1 MGQVPSGG
9 QCAVLPSGLPPCCG
23 GSPGGLQVLPL
34 DRALDFSVVRTTAM
48 NAGRGRGAAGR
59 GRQDDLSQRREPRRR
74 CPSWR
79 GGSCDSMQPLDA
91 RLSHR
96 SAHLAC
102 PRITL
107 HSTSARMQALGQS
120 WQAAGRPLTGIA
132 AKLWASQRLDMAIAI
147 TVQALVPSPH
157 WLGVALSRGV
167 RLLVAVRVARG
178 SGRKGDMA
186 EEGDEEEDNSSSSGK
201 ARQYEVSGREAA
213 AKGPNPVNR
222 PSRLAPQSP
231 PPQQQ
236 RLPPRPV
243 PKGLP
248 PLERRRATGTL
259 RATAIKAAAAAT
271 EAAPAD
277 GS

>member
-1 MGQVPSGG
+1 
-9 QCAVLPSGLPPCCG
+9 
-23 GSPGGLQVLPL
+23 
-34 DRALDFSVVRTTAM
+34 
-48 NAGRGRGAAGR
+48 
-59 GRQDDLSQRREPRRR
+59 
-74 CPSWR
+74 
-79 GGSCDSMQPLDA
+79 
-91 RLSHR
+91 
-96 SAHLAC
+96 
-102 PRITL
+102 
-107 HSTSARMQALGQS
+107 MQALGQS

-178 SGRKGDMA
+178 SGRKGDVA
-186 EEGDEEEDNSSSSGK
+186 EEGDEEEDSSSSSSSGGK
-201 ARQYEVSGREAA
+201 AKQCEVSGRQAA
-213 AKGPNPVNR
+213 AKGAKPLNR

-259 RATAIKAAAAAT
+259 RAAAIKAAAAAT